1 MIKVTPVRELGD
13 PRNLDA
19 TPKATEK
26 TVLFSDLSPQK
37 QQAAIDA
44 AMKLGDEICIVTVD
58 DAIVVVKGY
67 NDEHEQINWGP
78 NQPLRYALFNAKQH
92 SIGFPPSRLRVRLHP
107 EGQHRLLSVSV
118 ILRTL
123 PRRSGL
129 RRLA

>member
-13 PRNLDA
+13 PRNLDV

-26 TVLFSDLSPQK
+26 TVLFSDLSPKK

-92 SIGFPPSRLRVRLHP
+92 SIGFPPHDYVFAFIQRDSADCC
-107 EGQHRLLSVSV
+107 QF
-118 ILRTL
+118 
-123 PRRSGL
+123 RSHFEHCPG
-129 RRLA
+129 AVD

>member
-13 PRNLDA
+13 PRNLDV

-92 SIGFPPSRLRVRLHP
+92 SIGFPPHDCVFAFIQRDSTDCC
-107 EGQHRLLSVSV
+107 QF
-118 ILRTL
+118 
-123 PRRSGL
+123 RSYFEHCPG
-129 RRLA
+129 AVD